1 MNKSALLFIL
11 PALLLSSCGGS
22 TNPNEKMTVTYT
34 LAPSLRKSDSKKT
47 EGYNLTFKMEDS
59 YFDSDAT
66 KFNKDIAL
74 LSNGK
79 SLMAETEAT
88 IRSFY
93 SAMEFD
99 NLSIN
104 YPEHTEDTIQYAI
117 AHKKISDYDLVSVA
131 VNGHNYGLEWKNN
144 ALLGLEGD
152 HEGFALRAN
161 EVYTALKEYLSE
173 NNYTNYKLWLS
184 GYSRG
189 GAISNV
195 LSHYILSKGEL
206 TIAKKDMF
214 VYTFECPKGLD
225 KNNAPEYENV
235 FNIVYS
241 GDTVTYLAPSEYGF
255 ARCGIDID
263 LYQSSEHTDEVLFD
277 FDEDISIPAF
287 KACKGLNEEE
297 LNTEADVSKYL
308 FAYLSREGED
318 VEDQYVYIHTRSDFV
333 NKVQSTVQFALAVVF
348 SMTAEVKEQL
358 IKDIKDLGIGALS
371 LMSDPVALAIFLAP
385 YLYNSG
391 IPYTADQL
399 VADCKTLIRV
409 IGTDSTLVTA
419 FLQYFLSGQN
429 DLASNLIRSF
439 EVHYPDVGHALLKD
453 YLANL

>member
-1 MNKSALLFIL
+1 MKKSLLLLIL
-11 PALLLSSCGGS
+11 PALLLSSCGS
-22 TNPNEKMTVTYT
+22 SNEEKMTVNYT
-34 LAPSLRKSDSKKT
+34 LAPSLRKADSTKT
-47 EGYNLTFKMEDS
+47 GGYDLTFKMEDS

-88 IRSFY
+88 IKSFY

-117 AHKKISDYDLVSVA
+117 AHKKIGEYNLVSVA
-131 VNGHNYGLEWKNN
+131 INGHNYGLEWKNN

-152 HEGFALRAN
+152 HEGFSARAN
-161 EVYTALKEYLSE
+161 DVYDALKAYLSE
-173 NNYTNYKLWLS
+173 NKYTNYKLWLS

-195 LSHYILSKGEL
+195 LSHYILSEGEL

-225 KNNAPEYENV
+225 ENNAPKYENV

-241 GDTVTYLAPSEYGF
+241 GDTVTYMAPSEYGF
-255 ARCGIDID
+255 ARCGIDIE
-263 LYQSSEHTDEVLFD
+263 LYQSSTHTDEVLFD

-287 KACKGLNEEE
+287 KACKDLAGGDLNSE
-297 LNTEADVSKYL
+297 LDVCKY
-308 FAYLSREGED
+308 FFSYLAREGED
-318 VEDQYVYIHTRSDFV
+318 VEDKDLYISTREDFV
-333 NKVQSTVQFALAVVF
+333 AKVQSTVQFVLSMAF
-348 SMTAEVKEQL
+348 SLTPEVKQQL
-358 IKDIKDLGIGALS
+358 IEDVKELGIGAIS
-371 LMSDPVALAIFLAP
+371 LINDPVSLAIFLTP
-385 YLYNSG
+385 YLYNSE
-391 IPYTADQL
+391 IPYDASQL
-399 VADCKTLIRV
+399 VADCTVLTRLV
-409 IGTDSTLVTA
+409 GTDLMLV
-419 FLQYFLSGQN
+419 LSVAMYLMGSES
-429 DLASNLIRSF
+429 DLGANLVRSF
-439 EVHYPDVGHALLKD
+439 MVHFPEVGHALLKD
-453 YLANL
+453 YLANLE

>member
-1 MNKSALLFIL
+1 MKKSILLLIL
-11 PALLLSSCGGS
+11 PAILLSSCGSSKG
-22 TNPNEKMTVTYT
+22 ERMTVNYT
-34 LAPSLRKSDSKKT
+34 LAPSLRKADSTKT
-47 EGYNLTFKMEDS
+47 GGYNLTFKMEDS

-117 AHKKISDYDLVSVA
+117 AHKKIGEYNLVSVA
-131 VNGHNYGLEWKNN
+131 INGHNYGLEWKNN

-152 HEGFALRAN
+152 HEGFAARAN
-161 EVYTALKEYLSE
+161 DVYTALKTYLSE

-225 KNNAPEYENV
+225 ENNAPKYENV

-241 GDTVTYLAPSEYGF
+241 GDTVTYMAPSEYGF
-255 ARCGIDID
+255 ARCGIDIE
-263 LYQSSEHTDEVLFD
+263 LYQSSIHTDEVLFD
-277 FDEDISIPAF
+277 FDEDISIPTF
-287 KACKGLNEEE
+287 KACKDLAGGDLNSELDVCKYFFSYLAREKEESASE
-297 LNTEADVSKYL
+297 QSI
-308 FAYLSREGED
+308 
-318 VEDQYVYIHTRSDFV
+318 YVPTRADFV
-333 NKVQSTVQFALAVVF
+333 NDVQPAVQFALSMAF
-348 SMTAEVKEQL
+348 SLTPEVKQQL
-358 IKDIKDLGIGALS
+358 IEDVQELGMGALS
-371 LMSDPVALAIFLAP
+371 LISEPVYLALFLAP

-391 IPYTADQL
+391 FPYEASQL
-399 VADCKTLIRV
+399 VADCTVLTRLV
-409 IGTDSTLVTA
+409 GTDIMFVLSVVMYLMGSESDLGANLV
-419 FLQYFLSGQN
+419 
-429 DLASNLIRSF
+429 RSF
-439 EVHYPDVGHALLKD
+439 MVHYPEVGHALLKN

>member
-1 MNKSALLFIL
+1 MKKSVLLLIL
-11 PALLLSSCGGS
+11 PALLLSSCGS
-22 TNPNEKMTVTYT
+22 SNEERMTVNYT
-34 LAPSLRKSDSKKT
+34 LAPSLRKADSKKT
-47 EGYNLTFKMEDS
+47 GGYNLTFKMEDS

-117 AHKKISDYDLVSVA
+117 AHKKIGEYNLVSVA
-131 VNGHNYGLEWKNN
+131 INGHNYGLEWKNN

-152 HEGFALRAN
+152 HQGFAARAN
-161 EVYTALKEYLSE
+161 DVYTALKTYLSE
-173 NNYTNYKLWLS
+173 NKYTNYKLWLS
-184 GYSRG
+184 GFSRG

-195 LSHYILSKGEL
+195 LSHYILSEGEL

-225 KNNAPEYENV
+225 INDAPKYENV

-241 GDTVTYLAPSEYGF
+241 GDTVTYMAPEQYGF
-255 ARCGIDID
+255 ARCGIDIE
-263 LYQSSEHTDEVLFD
+263 LYQSSTHTDEVLFD

-287 KACKGLNEEE
+287 KACKDLAGGDLNSE
-297 LNTEADVSKYL
+297 LDVCKYFFSYLAREKEASAL
-308 FAYLSREGED
+308 EQSI
-318 VEDQYVYIHTRSDFV
+318 YIPTRADFV
-333 NKVQSTVQFALAVVF
+333 NEVQSTVQFVLSMAF
-348 SMTAEVKEQL
+348 SLTPEVKQQL
-358 IKDIKDLGIGALS
+358 IEDVKELGGGVLGLIN
-371 LMSDPVALAIFLAP
+371 DPVYLALFLAP

-391 IPYTADQL
+391 FPYEASQL
-399 VADCKTLIRV
+399 VADCTVLTRLV
-409 IGTDSTLVTA
+409 GTDIWLV
-419 FLQYFLSGQN
+419 LSVAMYLMGSES
-429 DLASNLIRSF
+429 DLGANLVRSF
-439 EVHYPDVGHALLKD
+439 MVHYPEVGHALLKD